1 MRRALL
7 TCALP
12 VALTLLATSAA
23 SAEIIYT
30 HGQTAP
36 PASGTWV
43 QSSLW
48 SMGDSGSTPQQ
59 LLSPAQASST
69 QQAICCASSQPNSS
83 TAVFDGFDYQYAGNA
98 AGGYGAYYEGMYALS
113 GGKVTR
119 LSPEPASDPGLSS
132 YDAPAVLTANGQV
145 IFQRQTAEY
154 AAGNPGQQVGATWS
168 MDEAPAGGGTS
179 SPWLWVGDN
188 GDNAYPGSNPSFP
201 PATFASDPA
210 DPSLV
215 AYSGSQLYI
224 DNQANTDAVGVATQ
238 PAAYAN
244 GGLAWSPD
252 GTELVD
258 VDNTPTGNVGTPGAD
273 GYSPGLWMFSASAG
287 GAHHLV
293 LASPGAGD
301 LFSSPVFV
309 GQNEIAFVADNN
321 IWEVA
326 ASCNA
331 CTSASAH
338 QLTTDG
344 TSAAPDSDPTWTS
357 DTITGP
363 KTTPPPPPAG
373 TKFKLSL
380 SASDSQ
386 KVVKQKGVV
395 ATVKCN
401 LICAFAAIAGIEIKG
416 SKKELDS
423 KQASG
428 QLPADGSKKFTLKLS
443 SGQLKAIE
451 KALKKHKKVTAV
463 IVADAKDLAGKTLQV
478 HGSFTVKH

>member
-1 MRRALL
+1 MKRALL
-7 TCALP
+7 TCSFLS
-12 VALTLLATSAA
+12 ALTLLFASGA

-48 SMGDSGSTPQQ
+48 SMGDSGSTPEL
-59 LLSPAQASST
+59 LLSPAQAPSS
-69 QQAICCASSQPNSS
+69 QQAICCASTQPNSS
-83 TAVFDGFDYQYAGNA
+83 TALFEGFDYQYAGNA
-98 AGGYGAYYEGMYALS
+98 AGGYGAYYEGLYVLS
-113 GGKVTR
+113 GGTATR
-119 LSPEPASDPGLSS
+119 LSPAPASDPGVSS

-154 AAGNPGQQVGATWS
+154 AAGNPGEQVGATWS
-168 MDEAPAGGGTS
+168 MDEASIGGGTS

-188 GDNAYPGSNPSFP
+188 GDNAYPGSNRSFP
-201 PATFASDPA
+201 PATFASDPN

-215 AYSGSQLYI
+215 AYSGGQLYI
-224 DNQANTDAVGVATQ
+224 DNQSNTDAVGVATQ

-258 VDNTPTGNVGTPGAD
+258 IDNTPAGNVGTPGAD
-273 GYSPGLWMFSASAG
+273 GYSPGLWMFSSVAN

-293 LASPGAGD
+293 LTSPGAGD

-321 IWEVA
+321 IWEVS

-331 CTSASAH
+331 CTFPGGAH

-344 TSAAPDSDPTWTS
+344 TGTAPDSDPTWTS

-363 KTTPPPPPAG
+363 KTTPPPP
-373 TKFKLSL
+373 TVTLKLSL

-386 KVVKQKGVV
+386 KVVKQKGVI
-395 ATVKCN
+395 ATIKCN
-401 LICAFAAIAGIEIKG
+401 VICAFAAIAGIQIKG

-428 QLPADGSKKFTLKLS
+428 QLRAGGSKKVTLKFS
-443 SGQLKAIE
+443 SGQLKTIE
-451 KALKKHKKVTAV
+451 KALKKHEKVTALL
-463 IVADAKDLAGKTLQV
+463 VAEAKDLAGKTVQV
-478 HGSFTVKH
+478 HGRFTVKH